1 MTKIMS
7 PELARAYLQSITKQN
22 LNTLDE
28 ETIQSNDRLIKT
40 LTQIIESAN
49 TDDRV

>member
-7 PELARAYLQSITKQN
+7 SELARAYLQSVTKQN

-28 ETIQSNDRLIKT
+28 EIIQSNDRMIKT

-49 TDDRV
+49 TDDRI